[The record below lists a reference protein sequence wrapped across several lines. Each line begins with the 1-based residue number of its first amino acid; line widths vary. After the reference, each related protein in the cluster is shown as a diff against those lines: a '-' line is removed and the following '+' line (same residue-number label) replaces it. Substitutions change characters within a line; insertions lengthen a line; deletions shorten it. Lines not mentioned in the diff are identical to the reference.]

1 MTSDADVREG
11 VYRMRETREQ
21 WTKPGFEIVGF
32 GREDVIR
39 TSGNITKTET
49 GSGDTVNWNDLFD

>member
-1 MTSDADVREG
+1 MQ
-11 VYRMRETREQ
+11 ETREQ